1 MPNARRRLAIWSF
14 VGLFVGFF
22 LASALSHAVETAPR
36 QTAAAQNLV
45 SGVPAEELVHPPVR
59 AMLGVLLANQ
69 QGRVIVTSLYMGGPA
84 DRAGLQVGDQIITLN
99 GQEVVSDAHLLRLLD
114 GQQPNDRVNLLI
126 RRGVWTNH
134 FVVTLG
140 ASNIV
145 STLPISPDAAPLANY
160 GPFGYKPRRRGT
172 IDGRRAMDI
181 YDPYLRALNTNFGP

>member
-1 MPNARRRLAIWSF
+1 MPNARPRFAIWSL
-14 VGLFVGFF
+14 VGLFAVFF
-22 LASALSHAVETAPR
+22 LWGTALQAVETAPR
-36 QTAAAQNLV
+36 QTAAAQHLV
-45 SGVPAEELVHPPVR
+45 SGVPAEELVQPPVR

-69 QGRVIVTSLYMGGPA
+69 HGCVIVTSLYVGGPA

-99 GQEVVSDAHLLRLLD
+99 GQEVISDAHLLRLLD

-145 STLPISPDAAPLANY
+145 STLPTSPDAAPLANY

-181 YDPYLRALNTNFGP
+181 YDPYLRALNTDFGP